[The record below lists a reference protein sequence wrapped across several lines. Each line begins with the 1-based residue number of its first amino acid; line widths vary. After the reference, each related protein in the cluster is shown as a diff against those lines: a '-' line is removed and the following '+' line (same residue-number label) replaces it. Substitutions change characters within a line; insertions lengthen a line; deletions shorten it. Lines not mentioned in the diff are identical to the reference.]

1 MEPKGKGSGGGLER
15 IAGLLLRA
23 ERLLV
28 AARSIEAPIL
38 EDGAALALEA
48 ERLRPE
54 LERLVGQPYG
64 RLPRIGYRSGLEARL
79 AGPWSQYLT
88 LGFGPTRVV
97 RMTSLATSRSAIPT
111 ILAHELA
118 HRYSF
123 DESVTTLRGLEV
135 SARIAEAGDPLHG
148 RSARAELARLAL
160 GAAIAEAQRGGT
172 PEPIDAFFRLQK
184 EQKERSLLAR
194 SAAHWERVRGR
205 ATLRTGPDCVT
216 LLYADAPGR
225 ALEQTI
231 AMGQAASPPIP
242 FPRFPIDSGQAAF
255 AAAYTAI
262 DALLGRRRARVP
274 LQATLRL
281 WKEGGEE

>member
-1 MEPKGKGSGGGLER
+1 MDAKGAIGGGEKLIE
-15 IAGLLLRA
+15 ALLLRA
-23 ERLLV
+23 ERLLR
-28 AARSIEAPIL
+28 AAESIEAPIL
-38 EDGAALALEA
+38 GDALALGREA

-54 LERLVGQPYG
+54 LETLVGQPYG
-64 RLPRIGYRSGLEARL
+64 RLPRIGYRRGIEARL

-135 SARIAEAGDPLHG
+135 SARFAEAGDLLHG
-148 RSARAELARLAL
+148 RSVRGELARLAL
-160 GAAIAEAQRGGT
+160 GAAMAEALRGGT
-172 PEPIDAFFRLQK
+172 PGPIDAFFRTQK
-184 EQKERSLLAR
+184 EGALLAR
-194 SAAHWERVRGR
+194 SAAHWRSVRVRASDR
-205 ATLRTGPDCVT
+205 RGPDCVT
-216 LLYADAPGR
+216 LLYAELPHR
-225 ALEQTI
+225 ALEG
-231 AMGQAASPPIP
+231 AMATGEPLSRPLP

-255 AAAYTAI
+255 AAAYTTI

-274 LQATLRL
+274 LGSTLRL
-281 WKEGGEE
+281 WMEAGENS

>member
-1 MEPKGKGSGGGLER
+1 MDPKRAEEGGGEKR
-15 IAGLLLRA
+15 IAALLLRA
-23 ERLLV
+23 ERLLR
-28 AARSIEAPIL
+28 AAESIEAPIL
-38 EDGAALALEA
+38 MGTPALGREA

-54 LERLVGQPYG
+54 LEALVGRPYG
-64 RLPRIGYRSGLEARL
+64 RLPRIGYRRGLEARL

-135 SARIAEAGDPLHG
+135 SARFAEAGDPLHG
-148 RSARAELARLAL
+148 RSVRAELARLAL
-160 GAAIAEAQRGGT
+160 GAAMAEALRGGT
-172 PEPIDAFFRLQK
+172 PGPIDAFFGTQK
-184 EQKERSLLAR
+184 EGALLAR
-194 SAAHWERVRGR
+194 SAAHWGNVRVRASDR
-205 ATLRTGPDCVT
+205 RGPDCVT
-216 LLYADAPGR
+216 LLYAEAPAH
-225 ALEQTI
+225 ALEE
-231 AMGQAASPPIP
+231 ALALAEPFSRPIP

-255 AAAYTAI
+255 AAAYTTI

-274 LQATLRL
+274 LESTLRL
-281 WKEGGEE
+281 WTEAGENS